1 MLKAGLRS
9 LVGDAVCTQTMG
21 TFAAGTFLVAM
32 ALQMGASNIA
42 IGLIAALGP
51 LAQVLQVP
59 AVMLIDRIGSRR
71 AVVVLASLVAR
82 AFWLLAAATPW
93 LVPEAW
99 RIEVFLAALTG
110 YYGLGTISGLA
121 FNAWM
126 RDLIPESIRGSNL
139 ATRLAVA
146 TAVAAVLSLATGA
159 GVDWFKQ
166 FVPEAAVYS
175 AYLVLAWVAGWAG
188 VWFLSRIPEPRPV
201 PSPPQSVAGVIAE
214 PMRDRNFTRL
224 LWFLGAWNFAVNLAA
239 PFFTVFMLKRL
250 SLDMTLIMALLVA
263 SQVANV
269 SFLRLWGRLADRF
282 SNKSV
287 LLVSGPLFLLGILT
301 WGPSPTSTAS
311 GRSRCHSW
319 WRPTYW
325 QGSRPPAFRSA
336 PAT

>member
-1 MLKAGLRS
+1 MLRAGLRS
-9 LVGDAVCTQTMG
+9 LSGDAICTQTMG

-51 LAQVLQVP
+51 LAQILQVP
-59 AVMLIDRIGSRR
+59 AVVLIDRIGSRR

-121 FNAWM
+121 FNTWM

-146 TAVAAVLSLATGA
+146 TAVAAVLSLVTGA

-188 VWFLSRIPEPRPV
+188 GRLVSVSHTGTAARAFAAAKRGRDHRGTNARPEFHPPAVVSRRLELRRQPGRAVFHGVHAETPVTGHDTHHGPVGGEPGRQCEF
-201 PSPPQSVAGVIAE
+201 PSP
-214 PMRDRNFTRL
+214 
-224 LWFLGAWNFAVNLAA
+224 LG
-239 PFFTVFMLKRL
+239 
-250 SLDMTLIMALLVA
+250 
-263 SQVANV
+263 
-269 SFLRLWGRLADRF
+269 
-282 SNKSV
+282 
-287 LLVSGPLFLLGILT
+287 
-301 WGPSPTSTAS
+301 PT
-311 GRSRCHSW
+311 G
-319 WRPTYW
+319 
-325 QGSRPPAFRSA
+325 
-336 PAT
+336 